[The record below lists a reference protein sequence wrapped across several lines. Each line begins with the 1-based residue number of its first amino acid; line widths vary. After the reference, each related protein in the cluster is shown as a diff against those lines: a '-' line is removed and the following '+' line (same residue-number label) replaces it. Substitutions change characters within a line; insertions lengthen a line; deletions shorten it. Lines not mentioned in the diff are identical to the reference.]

1 MYAERSGKPLDW
13 PGLGACCESLSER
26 PPMFS
31 WSAIFASGGCVG
43 DDRVVGCYR
52 SLLVSLK
59 LTFVKGV
66 NRGR

>member
-1 MYAERSGKPLDW
+1 
-13 PGLGACCESLSER
+13 
-26 PPMFS
+26 MFS
-31 WSAIFASGGCVG
+31 WSAMFASGGCVG
-43 DDRVVGCYR
+43 GDGVVGCYR